1 MYHELYYLFR
11 PTEQLIEHLKHHD
24 EEAKRFWLRSILWR
38 KSNPDRTRY
47 QRSDHL
53 AEIKLA
59 FLVQLIRDYT
69 GSEEFEE
76 IFGKLTLN
84 LETFD
89 RLWTI
94 EVYDVEESFDF
105 VEKEIPADFYD
116 QMQLTG
122 LPIVDFWI
130 KKHRSK

>member
-11 PTEQLIEHLKHHD
+11 PTEQLIEHLKLHD
-24 EEAKRFWLRSILWR
+24 EEAKRFWLRSILWQ

-47 QRSDHL
+47 QQSDHL

-59 FLVQLIRDYT
+59 FLVQLIRDYSD
-69 GSEEFEE
+69 SEEFEE

-89 RLWTI
+89 RWWFI
-94 EVYDVEESFDF
+94 EVYDVEESFDL
-105 VEKEIPADFYD
+105 VEKGIPADFYN

-130 KKHRSK
+130 KKHRNK